1 MNLGKLNGKIVEKG
15 IKKKDIAAMFGISVQ
30 ALNKKLSGKSK
41 ISVDDATKF
50 CDILQIENNAEKNQ
64 IFLQ

>member
-1 MNLGKLNGKIVEKG
+1 MNLGKLNGKIAEKG
-15 IKKKDIAAMFGISVQ
+15 VKKKDIANMFGISIQ
-30 ALNKKLSGKSK
+30 ALNKKLTGKSK

-50 CDILQIENNAEKNQ
+50 CEILEIENNAEKNQ